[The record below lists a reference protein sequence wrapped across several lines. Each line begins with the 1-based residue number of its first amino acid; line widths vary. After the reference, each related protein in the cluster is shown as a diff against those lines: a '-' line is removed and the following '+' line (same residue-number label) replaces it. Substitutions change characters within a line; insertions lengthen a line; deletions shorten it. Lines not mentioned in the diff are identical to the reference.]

1 MIRWK
6 FRWFLN
12 NYRLWYNCTVM
23 EFKQK
28 DVKKIKTATK
38 EELGKLQEQ
47 YKSVSK
53 NVDGMSPAG
62 LLAIAIAGIIAILY
76 FQNKFFVLIGL
87 ILLLYPI
94 YVFIRRGAHR
104 QGYFEGYYEMMK
116 KFGARD
122 QQANSDKS
130 DKKE

>member
-1 MIRWK
+1 
-6 FRWFLN
+6 
-12 NYRLWYNCTVM
+12 M